1 LETRGLGQLDL
12 VRRAPYTVLVEPR
25 PECTAMSDLSIKLK
39 TINENKDLISDWEK
53 GFIESVTTQ
62 YERNGR
68 LSERQ
73 VVILDKVFKKAS
85 PDARAERQKWVDSW
99 TEEKK
104 AVLNLIANYYKH
116 SGYFS
121 NMVKKVE
128 DNPDY
133 IPTKNEY
140 EKFCENKWALK
151 VRNNENI
158 APLWTVGQ
166 FAKVRQNAQKFY
178 TKPNKPTDTLS
189 ISGKYAY
196 SSRYRSLLDKDVII
210 LGYLNRPDTKKWV
223 HCCLAINPTET
234 FVIREDDL
242 KKSKL
247 NN

>member
-1 LETRGLGQLDL
+1 
-12 VRRAPYTVLVEPR
+12 
-25 PECTAMSDLSIKLK
+25 MSDLSIKLK
-39 TINENKDLISDWEK
+39 TINENKDLISNWEK
-53 GFIESVTTQ
+53 SFIDSVTAQ
-62 YERNGR
+62 YEQKGR

-73 VVILDKVFKKAS
+73 VAILDKVFKKAS
-85 PDARAERQKWVDSW
+85 PDARAERQKWADSW

-104 AVLNLIANYYKH
+104 TVLALIANYYKH
-116 SGYFS
+116 AGYFS

-151 VRNNENI
+151 VRKNEKV

-166 FAKVRQNAQKFY
+166 FAKIRQNAQKFY
-178 TKPNKPTDTLS
+178 TRPTNDTGEMK

-196 SSRYRSLLDKDVII
+196 SSKYRSLLDKDVIV

>member
-1 LETRGLGQLDL
+1 
-12 VRRAPYTVLVEPR
+12 
-25 PECTAMSDLSIKLK
+25 MSDLSNKLK
-39 TINENKDLISDWEK
+39 TINENKDLISNWEK
-53 GFIESVTTQ
+53 GFVESVTAQ
-62 YERNGR
+62 YEQKGR

-73 VVILDKVFKKAS
+73 VAILDKVFKKAS
-85 PDARAERQKWVDSW
+85 PDARAERQKWADSW

-104 AVLNLIANYYKH
+104 TVLALIANYYKH
-116 SGYFS
+116 AGYFS

-151 VRNNENI
+151 VRKNEKV

-166 FAKVRQNAQKFY
+166 FAKIRLNAQKFY
-178 TKPNKPTDTLS
+178 TRPTNDTGEMK

-196 SSRYRSLLDKDVII
+196 SSKYRSLLDKDVIV

>member
-1 LETRGLGQLDL
+1 
-12 VRRAPYTVLVEPR
+12 
-25 PECTAMSDLSIKLK
+25 MSDLSNKLK
-39 TINENKDLISDWEK
+39 TINENKDLISNWEK
-53 GFIESVTTQ
+53 GFIESVTSQ
-62 YERNGR
+62 YEQKGR

-73 VVILDKVFKKAS
+73 VAILDKVFKKAS
-85 PDARAERQKWVDSW
+85 PDARAERQKWLDSW

-104 AVLNLIANYYKH
+104 AVLNLIADYYQH
-116 SGYFS
+116 AGYFS
-121 NMVKKVE
+121 NMVKKVK

-133 IPTKNEY
+133 IPTKTEY

-151 VRNNENI
+151 VRKNEKV
-158 APLWTVGQ
+158 APIWTVGQ
-166 FAKVRQNAQKFY
+166 FAKIRQSAQKFFA
-178 TKPNKPTDTLS
+178 KPTNDTSELK

-196 SSRYRSLLDKDVII
+196 SSKYRSLLDKDVIV

-223 HCCLAINPTET
+223 HCCLAINPIET